1 MRGVD
6 MIFRLVEEFLD
17 EDYLDPEEKFYDFK
31 TPEIVGDKI
40 FADTTGTSYD
50 DLLIDPKYYA
60 KAKNLVGS
68 IKMMTPREYFTECG
82 RVVFNRTFD
91 SMVKGWS
98 QDTERLDPIRTVIHK
113 YKKQLCM
120 PYINYANPG
129 QEGLHRMMVAAEL
142 YGWDY
147 EFPVLV
153 IEWADKDLAEQEA
166 KEKRYNKIKRLIEE
180 TVEET
185 LTYHFNDM
193 SEVKNQLEW
202 ELDKAFEN
210 RFDEPFKSFNII
222 YDDKTVEVS
231 VEDVVY
237 QFDTELIKI
246 EPKSNDEEEIEL
258 DDIELDDLDLDFDEF
273 MKKYGIE

>member
-1 MRGVD
+1 
-6 MIFRLVEEFLD
+6 
-17 EDYLDPEEKFYDFK
+17 
-31 TPEIVGDKI
+31 
-40 FADTTGTSYD
+40 
-50 DLLIDPKYYA
+50 
-60 KAKNLVGS
+60 
-68 IKMMTPREYFTECG
+68 
-82 RVVFNRTFD
+82 
-91 SMVKGWS
+91 
-98 QDTERLDPIRTVIHK
+98 
-113 YKKQLCM
+113 M

>member
-1 MRGVD
+1 
-6 MIFRLVEEFLD
+6 
-17 EDYLDPEEKFYDFK
+17 
-31 TPEIVGDKI
+31 
-40 FADTTGTSYD
+40 
-50 DLLIDPKYYA
+50 
-60 KAKNLVGS
+60 
-68 IKMMTPREYFTECG
+68 
-82 RVVFNRTFD
+82 
-91 SMVKGWS
+91 MVKGWS
-98 QDTERLDPIRTVIHK
+98 QDTDRLDHIRTVIHK

-129 QEGLHRMMVAAEL
+129 QEGLHRMMVVAEL

-153 IEWADKDLAEQEA
+153 IDWLDKDLAEQEA

-180 TVEET
+180 AVEET
-185 LTYHFNDM
+185 LTFRFNDM
-193 SEVKNQLEW
+193 SEVENQLKW
-202 ELDKAFEN
+202 ELDKVFN
-210 RFDEPFKSFNII
+210 EPLKSFNII

-246 EPKSNDEEEIEL
+246 EPRSDEEAIDL

-273 MKKYGIE
+273 IKKYGL